1 MQSPGL
7 SDQTVDT
14 SCQDDASSNGAK
26 DDEDDEEDDDD
37 KMEGLTG
44 GDPEKLKAFNMFVR
58 LFVDENLDRHVPISK
73 QPKEKIQAIIGIEL
87 VMPSSAKALIK
98 MCLFS
103 DSCTRQFPEFAPRA
117 RKRIRTYL
125 KSCRRTKRTREQAGL
140 DGVNARPAPPHLTSI
155 QAEQLLA
162 KACENESEN
171 AKRMRMG
178 LEPIS
183 QPMPAVSTHSIVDVL
198 SQSSGNSP
206 ATPVSMSALF
216 PNMSAVTSEPSV
228 TPKTPKSEYKPEQLA
243 TLLQAAASQQGS
255 TTLTPVMSSAQVC
268 TTLITQPISR
278 HCRQL

>member
-1 MQSPGL
+1 M

-37 KMEGLTG
+37 KMEGLTC

-73 QPKEKIQAIIGIEL
+73 QPKEKIQAII
-87 VMPSSAKALIK
+87 
-98 MCLFS
+98 

-228 TPKTPKSEYKPEQLA
+228 PPKMPKSEYKPEQLA

-255 TTLTPVMSSAQVC
+255 TTLTPVMSSAQVLC
-268 TTLITQPISR
+268 KNPNLGQKLLLSLIYIGIDSYPNQW
-278 HCRQL
+278 

>member
-1 MQSPGL
+1 MFLKKNNNFVLIQSPGL

-37 KMEGLTG
+37 KMEGLTC

-73 QPKEKIQAIIGIEL
+73 QPKEKIQAII
-87 VMPSSAKALIK
+87 
-98 MCLFS
+98 

-228 TPKTPKSEYKPEQLA
+228 PPKMPKSEYKPEQLA

-255 TTLTPVMSSAQVC
+255 TTLTPVMSSAQVLC
-268 TTLITQPISR
+268 QNPNLGQKLLLSFNL
-278 HCRQL
+278 CRD

>member
-1 MQSPGL
+1 MFFKKKNNNFVLIQSPGL

-37 KMEGLTG
+37 KMEGLTC

-73 QPKEKIQAIIGIEL
+73 QPKEKIQAII
-87 VMPSSAKALIK
+87 
-98 MCLFS
+98 

-228 TPKTPKSEYKPEQLA
+228 PPKMPKSEYKPEQLA

-255 TTLTPVMSSAQVC
+255 TTLTPVMSSAQVLC
-268 TTLITQPISR
+268 KKPNLGQKLLLSFNLYR
-278 HCRQL
+278 D

>member
-1 MQSPGL
+1 
-7 SDQTVDT
+7 
-14 SCQDDASSNGAK
+14 
-26 DDEDDEEDDDD
+26 
-37 KMEGLTG
+37 
-44 GDPEKLKAFNMFVR
+44 MFV
-58 LFVDENLDRHVPISK
+58 FNLIS
-73 QPKEKIQAIIGIEL
+73 L
-87 VMPSSAKALIK
+87 T
-98 MCLFS
+98 

-183 QPMPAVSTHSIVDVL
+183 QPMPSVSTHSIVDVL
-198 SQSSGNSP
+198 SHSNSP

-228 TPKTPKSEYKPEQLA
+228 VPTKTPKTEYKPEQLA

-255 TTLTPVMSSAQVC
+255 TTLTPVMSSAQVWF
-268 TTLITQPISR
+268 
-278 HCRQL
+278 